1 MLAGD
6 DDRRVREVLLRSVA
20 SFATLFRHALIALGE
35 TPPMSRR
42 EAVLQLSSRLGF
54 DPSAME
60 KILDIRERKADSKR
74 LHALE
79 IVSGYVHAVETV
91 IAAVDTIDG
100 PNAPISS

>member
-1 MLAGD
+1 
-6 DDRRVREVLLRSVA
+6 
-20 SFATLFRHALIALGE
+20 
-35 TPPMSRR
+35 
-42 EAVLQLSSRLGF
+42 
-54 DPSAME
+54 ME

-79 IVSGYVHAVETV
+79 IVSGYLDAVETV